1 MDGIF
6 GNLLNAL
13 SEIWKNIGI
22 AQKVSIVLIGIVTVL
37 ATAVIIYFG
46 SQPDWQIL
54 YADMDQKTAAQVY
67 DIVKESGTQVK
78 LTNSGRTIMVPSK
91 EVYALR
97 LKVASE
103 GIAIEKTGVGLEI
116 FEKLK
121 LGATDREQQ
130 IAYQRAI
137 QGELERMINEM
148 PGIMSSKVLLT
159 MPSKKVFRKDK
170 ERPSASVLLV
180 MENSINITGQ
190 QINSIRYMVA
200 SAVSGM
206 TSQDVTITDN
216 RGNLLVRQVGEEDEY
231 DGDSSRHMEICEKT
245 ERTLKEKAEA
255 ILRPIVG
262 YENVVAMVS
271 CDMDFNNIDRVVEN
285 YNADGVVAIN
295 TKKVN
300 ESNTKTDAGGGNGG
314 PVGMSSNANAPQ
326 TITVANAGK
335 NAAPAGGTT
344 STEERKT
351 EETNYVVPKT
361 VERTSIKGP
370 KLKKLTVAVTIARE
384 AGEGKA
390 ARSPEELKKLEEL
403 VAAAVGVENYFT
415 TEELRRNQIV
425 TVKEMPFIQIATPVP
440 PAVVVT
446 DKIAF
451 ELEKYLKSP
460 LVRPIAGFGIL
471 ALLYL
476 VFRRYFN
483 RTSPAVEGAD
493 FAGMGAQ
500 SSIYGEELKK
510 IESTEQEEKEK
521 NEREVLLESL
531 DKNSKASPQ
540 AVADILERWM
550 AADQG

>member
-22 AQKVSIVLIGIVTVL
+22 TQKVSIVLIGIVTIL
-37 ATAVIIYFG
+37 ATGVIIYFG
-46 SQPDWQIL
+46 SQPDWQVL
-54 YADMDQKTAAQVY
+54 YADLDQKTAAQVY
-67 DIVKESGTQVK
+67 DMVKESGSQVK

-97 LKVASE
+97 LKVAGE
-103 GIAIEKTGVGLEI
+103 GISIEKTGIGLEI

-137 QGELERMINEM
+137 QGELERMICEM
-148 PGIMSSKVLLT
+148 PGILSSKVLLT
-159 MPSKKVFRKDK
+159 MPGKKVFRKDK
-170 ERPSASVLLV
+170 ERPSASVMLV
-180 MENSINITGQ
+180 IENSMSMTAQ

-206 TSQDVTITDN
+206 TSQDVTIADN
-216 RGNLLVRQVGEEDEY
+216 RGNLLVRQVGDEEGY
-231 DGDSSRHMEICEKT
+231 DGDSSRQLEVCEKT

-271 CDMDFNNIDRVVEN
+271 CDMDFNNIDKVVEN
-285 YNADGVVAIN
+285 YNADGAVPIN
-295 TKKVN
+295 VKTVS
-300 ESNTKTDAGGGNGG
+300 ESNTKAAPDNNNGG
-314 PVGMSSNANAPQ
+314 PVGVTSNMNNQ
-326 TITVANAGK
+326 TVDVANAGK
-335 NAAPAGGTT
+335 SKSQGSGNT

-351 EETNYVVPKT
+351 QETNYVVPKT

-370 KLKKLTVAVTIARE
+370 RLKKLTVAVTIAKE
-384 AGEGKA
+384 VGEGKS
-390 ARSPEELKKLEEL
+390 ARTPEELKKFEGL

-415 TEELRRNQIV
+415 PEELRKNSVV
-425 TVKEMPFIQIATPVP
+425 TVQEMPFLQIAKPEP

-446 DKIAF
+446 DKIAY
-451 ELEKYLKSP
+451 ELEKYSKSP
-460 LVRPIAGFGIL
+460 LIRPVVGFGIL
-471 ALLYL
+471 AVLYL
-476 VFRRYFN
+476 VFRKYFN
-483 RTSPAVEGAD
+483 RTSPSVEGAD
-493 FAGMGAQ
+493 FGGMGGQ

-531 DKNSKASPQ
+531 DKNSKASPE

-550 AADQG
+550 ASDQV

>member
-22 AQKVSIVLIGIVTVL
+22 TQKVSIVLIGMVTIL

-54 YADMDQKTAAQVY
+54 YADLDQKTAAQVY
-67 DIVKESGTQVK
+67 DLVKESGTQVK

-91 EVYALR
+91 DVYALR
-97 LKVASE
+97 LKVAGE
-103 GIAIEKTGVGLEI
+103 GVCIEKTGVGLEI

-148 PGIMSSKVLLT
+148 PGILSTKVLLT
-159 MPSKKVFRKDK
+159 MPGKKVFRKDK

-180 MENSINITGQ
+180 LENSISVTAQ

-216 RGNLLVRQVGEEDEY
+216 RGNLLVRQVGDDEEDG
-231 DGDSSRHMEICEKT
+231 GDTSRHLEVCEKT

-271 CDMDFNNIDRVVEN
+271 CDMDFNNVDKVVEN
-285 YNADGVVAIN
+285 YNADGAVPIN
-295 TKKVN
+295 VKTVS
-300 ESNTKTDAGGGNGG
+300 ESNTKSGSDSSSGG
-314 PVGMSSNANAPQ
+314 PVGSGSNMNQ
-326 TITVANAGK
+326 SVDVATAGK
-335 NAAPAGGTT
+335 NKAQGNGTT

-351 EETNYVVPKT
+351 QETNYVVPKT
-361 VERTSIKGP
+361 IERTSIKGP
-370 KLKKLTVAVTIARE
+370 KLKKLTVAVTIAKE
-384 AGEGKA
+384 VGEGKN
-390 ARSPEELKKLEEL
+390 ARTPEELKKLEDL

-415 TEELRRNQIV
+415 PEELKRNQIV
-425 TVKEMPFIQIATPVP
+425 TVKEMPFIQIAQPIP

-451 ELEKYLKSP
+451 ELEKYSKSP
-460 LVRPIAGFGIL
+460 LLRPILGFGML
-471 ALLYL
+471 GLLYL
-476 VFRRYFN
+476 VFRKYFN

-493 FAGMGAQ
+493 FAGMNSS

-510 IESTEQEEKEK
+510 IESVEQEEKEK
-521 NEREVLLESL
+521 NEREVLLDSL
-531 DKNSKASPQ
+531 DKNSKASPE

>member
-22 AQKVSIVLIGIVTVL
+22 AQKVSIVLISMVTIL
-37 ATAVIIYFG
+37 ATVVIIYFG

-67 DIVKESGTQVK
+67 DLVKESGTQVK

-91 EVYALR
+91 DVYALR

-103 GIAIEKTGVGLEI
+103 GVSIEKTGVGLEI

-148 PGIMSSKVLLT
+148 PGILSSRVLLN
-159 MPSKKVFRKDK
+159 MPGKKVFRKDK
-170 ERPSASVLLV
+170 ERTSASVLLV
-180 MENSINITGQ
+180 MENSISITAQ
-190 QINSIRYMVA
+190 QINSIRYMVS

-216 RGNLLVRQVGEEDEY
+216 RGNLLVRQVGEDDEY
-231 DGDSSRHMEICEKT
+231 DGDSSRHIEVCEKM
-245 ERTLKEKAEA
+245 EHTLKEKAEA

-262 YENVVAMVS
+262 FDNVVAMVS
-271 CDMDFNNIDRVVEN
+271 CDMDFNNIDKVVEN
-285 YNADGVVAIN
+285 YNADGAVPINVKTVA
-295 TKKVN
+295 
-300 ESNTKTDAGGGNGG
+300 ESNTKSGPDNSNGG
-314 PVGMSSNANAPQ
+314 PVGASANMNQAVD
-326 TITVANAGK
+326 VATAGK
-335 NAAPAGGTT
+335 NKSAGNSTS

-351 EETNYVVPKT
+351 QETNYVVPKT
-361 VERTSIKGP
+361 IERTSIKGP
-370 KLKKLTVAVTIARE
+370 KLKKLTVAVTIAKE

-390 ARSPEELKKLEEL
+390 ARTQEELKKLEEL
-403 VAAAVGVENYFT
+403 VSAAVGIENYFT
-415 TEELRRNQIV
+415 PEELKKNQVV
-425 TVKEMPFIQIATPVP
+425 TVKEMPFVQIAQPVP

-451 ELEKYLKSP
+451 ELEKYTKSP
-460 LVRPIAGFGIL
+460 LVRPVLGFGML
-471 ALLYL
+471 AVLYL
-476 VFRRYFN
+476 VFRKYFN
-483 RTSPAVEGAD
+483 RTSPAVEGTD
-493 FAGMGAQ
+493 FPGMNAQ

-510 IESTEQEEKEK
+510 IESIEQDEKEK

-531 DKNSKASPQ
+531 EKGPKASPQ